1 MSGPT
6 TGEASTPSETGGA
19 DLVAAALSVAEELRA
34 SDVHIAEGQPPWIR
48 HGGTF
53 GPVPGLA
60 PVSRDEIRHIM
71 YSWGG
76 GPDTSDT
83 IMWDGQRWRLTCFES
98 SNGLRT
104 IFRRVPSAPPPL
116 ESLGLPAE
124 VSDLASLSDGLIVT
138 AGSTGSGKTT
148 TLASLVNHINVSRS
162 LHILTIEDPVEYLYP
177 KGRSMIS
184 QRHVPIEDQRIALST
199 ALRSDPDV
207 VFLGEC
213 RLVEHFEMC
222 LTLAATGHLVLTTV
236 HARDASTTCERIAAA
251 TGDSGRASLAQTL
264 RAVISQRLIPDA
276 HNPTRRHVAAEVM
289 INKPVVQQWIRPG
302 GDISGISRMLRDEA
316 RGMDRVLVNLVK
328 QGRITA
334 EAGRSEALDI
344 AHFDDLLGEAR

>member
-1 MSGPT
+1 MSDQT
-6 TGEASTPSETGGA
+6 SGETPVSPELPQA
-19 DLVAAALSVAEELRA
+19 DLVSAALLVADELRA
-34 SDVHIAEGQPPWIR
+34 SDVHVAEGQPPWIR

-53 GPVPGLA
+53 GAVPGLA
-60 PVSRDEIRHIM
+60 AVPGEEIRNVMHG
-71 YSWGG
+71 WGS
-76 GPDTSDT
+76 GPDSSVT
-83 IMWDGQRWRLTCFES
+83 IMWNGQRWRLTCFETS
-98 SNGLRT
+98 DGLRAV
-104 IFRRVPSAPPPL
+104 FRRVPSAPPQL
-116 ESLGLPAE
+116 EMLGLPAE
-124 VSDLASLSDGLIVT
+124 VSDLASLNDGLIIT

-213 RLVEHFEMC
+213 RLAEHFEMC
-222 LTLAATGHLVLTTV
+222 LTLAATGHLVLTTI
-236 HARDASTTCERIAAA
+236 HARDAATTCERIAAA

-289 INKPVVQQWIRPG
+289 INRPVTQQWIRPG

-316 RGMDRVLVNLVK
+316 KGMDRVLVNLVK
-328 QGRITA
+328 QGKITA

-344 AHFDDLLGEAR
+344 AHYDDLLGDAR